1 MRIYL
6 ANHSSLE
13 LGYLQGK
20 YGQIGWLLS
29 PQSYGVTK
37 QRDFMPM
44 AFDNDAYSAYQNQ
57 TEWNESAWY
66 SMLDKMEKEIPAD
79 RVEWVLVPDVVGD
92 MRATLANF
100 FLYREAISRRGWP
113 VAMAVQDGMVPQ
125 DVPCTVD
132 VIFVGGT
139 TSWKWKS
146 LPMWVGAFSRVHV
159 GRVNSLQKLEISRRL
174 GVESVDGTYWFRFR
188 KPEEYLKDLE
198 SFFKN
203 EPKPQ
208 LELFDE
214 GKLKTEG
221 VNHERAS
228 VTT

>member
-66 SMLDKMEKEIPAD
+66 AMLDKMEKDKVKP
-79 RVEWVLVPDVVGD
+79 EWVLVPDVVGD
-92 MRATLANF
+92 KRRTLENF
-100 FLYREAISRRGWP
+100 FVYREAISRRGWP
-113 VAMAVQDGMVPQ
+113 VCFALQDGMVPQ
-125 DVPCTVD
+125 DIPCTVD
-132 VIFVGGT
+132 TVFVGGT
-139 TSWKWKS
+139 TKWKWS
-146 LPMWVGAFSRVHV
+146 TLPMWCQAFPRVHV
-159 GRVNSLQKLEISRRL
+159 GRVNSLEKLEVCRRL
-174 GVESVDGTYWFRFR
+174 QDEFGSLESIDGTYWFRFR
-188 KPEEYLKDLE
+188 KPEEYLKDFE

-208 LELFDE
+208 LELFKE
-214 GKLKTEG
+214 YKL
-221 VNHERAS
+221 
-228 VTT
+228 VTG

>member
-1 MRIYL
+1 
-6 ANHSSLE
+6 
-13 LGYLQGK
+13 
-20 YGQIGWLLS
+20 
-29 PQSYGVTK
+29 
-37 QRDFMPM
+37 MPM

-113 VAMAVQDGMVPQ
+113 VCFALQDGMVPQ

-132 VIFVGGT
+132 IVFVGGT
-139 TSWKWKS
+139 TKWKWS
-146 LPMWVGAFSRVHV
+146 TLPMWCQAFPRVHV
-159 GRVNSLQKLEISRRL
+159 GRVNSLEKLEVCRRL
-174 GVESVDGTYWFRFR
+174 QDEFGSLESIDGTYWFRFR
-188 KPEEYLKDLE
+188 KPSEYLKDFE

-208 LELFDE
+208 LELFND
-214 GKLKTEG
+214 
-221 VNHERAS
+221 
-228 VTT
+228 